1 MKLTEIKR
9 LEGTITLKSGL
20 HIGSGN
26 MEMHI
31 GGTDSPVIKHPHTT
45 EPYIPGSS
53 LKGKVRSL
61 LEMESGLMIYTEGNV
76 VSPKTTLE
84 ELIDGSTKKVN
95 DDEALRQKCENILK
109 VFGSSGADIED
120 QNPYG
125 PTRVSFADCYL
136 TDDWKKKAKENRWLF
151 TEEKSENVI
160 NRIRGTAEHPRFIE
174 RVPEGTQ
181 FKLLITFKILETDD
195 NDLFENILLKG
206 LRLLEMDALGGNTSR
221 GYGRI
226 EIKFDDNEI
235 NKKFEKLDPFAEDNN
250 KSGE

>member
-1 MKLTEIKR
+1 MRLVDIKK

-31 GGTDSPVIKHPHTT
+31 GGTDSPVIKHPHTL

-61 LEMESGLMIYTEGNV
+61 LEMESGLMVHTDGNV
-76 VSPKTTLE
+76 VSSKTLQKVSNDH
-84 ELIDGSTKKVN
+84 ELKD
-95 DDEALRQKCENILK
+95 KCEAILK
-109 VFGSSGADIED
+109 IFGSSGADIED
-120 QNPYG
+120 ETGFG

-136 TDDWKKKAKENRWLF
+136 DNEWKNKAKDNRWLL

-160 NRIRGTAEHPRFIE
+160 NRIKGTAEHPRFIE
-174 RVPEGTQ
+174 RVPEGTK
-181 FKLLITFKILETDD
+181 FKFLVTFKVLQDDD
-195 NDLFENILLKG
+195 NLFDDFLLKG
-206 LRLLEMDALGGNTSR
+206 LKLLEMDALGGSGSR

-226 EIKFDDNEI
+226 AFEFNDQPLNEKFHS
-235 NKKFEKLDPFAEDNN
+235 LDPFQEEQ
-250 KSGE
+250 KP

>member
-1 MKLTEIKR
+1 MRLKSIKR

-31 GGTDSPVIKHPHTT
+31 GGTDSPVIKHPHTL

-61 LEMESGLMIYTEGNV
+61 LEMESGLMPFTRGNV
-76 VSPKTTLE
+76 VRGKDLE
-84 ELIDGSTKKVN
+84 SDKVSSKP
-95 DDEALRQKCENILK
+95 DLVRKGEAILR
-109 VFGSSGADIED
+109 VFGSSGDDRED
-120 QNPYG
+120 ESGYG

-136 TDDWKKKAKENRWLF
+136 TEEWRTAAKEKRWLL

-160 NRIRGTAEHPRFIE
+160 NRIKGTAEHPRFIE
-174 RVPEGTQ
+174 RVPAGAQ
-181 FKLLITFKILETDD
+181 FSFVITFKVLDD
-195 NDLFENILLKG
+195 GDEELFGTVLLKG
-206 LRLLEMDALGGNTSR
+206 LKLLEMDTLGGSGSR

-226 EIKFDDNEI
+226 EFSFNDESVGNSFKSF
-235 NKKFEKLDPFAEDNN
+235 DPFA
-250 KSGE
+250 